1 MTIFLALCLTAYY
14 SAKIAQW
21 LMNLGTHA
29 PVIQQPLQKISE

>member
-1 MTIFLALCLTAYY
+1 MTIPCTLCLTACS

-29 PVIQQPLQKISE
+29 PVIQQLLQKK